1 MKIHLFSFDKI
12 NVFKRIAGL
21 EATGCEVDARAPDG
35 PDFFKKL
42 KLNPPEVFIID
53 LSRTP
58 SQGRDI
64 QGRDIG
70 VYLRTAKPTRNVPL
84 IFVGGDQ
91 GKVDKVKRLLP
102 DASFTTWEA
111 INTALHSAVLNRPE
125 NPVVPE
131 SAMAGYSG
139 ASLMKR
145 LGIKNGM
152 SVALINAPPNID
164 DILGP
169 LPENV
174 SLENSARAAC
184 ALYLWFLFSQ
194 EDFQRDL
201 PLILNA
207 AGHGRIWMIWA
218 KKSSPLFASVTQQ
231 LVREMGLAAGLVDY
245 KVCAINQDWTGLLF
259 TTRKSGRLKNENN

>member
-1 MKIHLFSFDKI
+1 MKIHLFCFDKK
-12 NVFKRIAGL
+12 NLSDRVAQLG
-21 EATGCEVDARAPDG
+21 AQGHGVDARTPDA

-58 SQGRDI
+58 S

-91 GKVDKVKRLLP
+91 GKVDKVKTLLP

-259 TTRKSGRLKNENN
+259 TTRKSGRLKNGNN